1 MKTQVRGMQEELTSR
16 IVGVLRKNPLIEE
29 AILYGSRAKGTHRR
43 GSDVDLA
50 LKGQALNLREI
61 NKIHL
66 ELDNL
71 LLPYTFDI
79 SIYHRITDPDL
90 LDHINRVGKTIYK
103 RSHPIK

>member
-1 MKTQVRGMQEELTSR
+1 MKSQVRGMQEELTSR

>member
-1 MKTQVRGMQEELTSR
+1 MQEELTSR